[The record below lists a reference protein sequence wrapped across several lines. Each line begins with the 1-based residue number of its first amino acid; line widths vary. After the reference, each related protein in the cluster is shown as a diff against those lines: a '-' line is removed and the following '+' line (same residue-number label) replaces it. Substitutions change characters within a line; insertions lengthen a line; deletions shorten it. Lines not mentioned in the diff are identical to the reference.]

1 MTVTTLFRAAVIGA
15 AVTILSGPSL
25 SSSALAAETY
35 YFDQGHTEVHFTWSH
50 AGVSMQH
57 GEFTKLGGKLTL
69 DPDNVENSVV
79 EVNIDANSLD
89 SGFEALDKHLKSP
102 DFFDVATFPAI
113 TFKSTSVK
121 QTGDDTADIV
131 GDLTI
136 HGVTQPVT
144 LQTKLTHRGAH
155 PVGQYIDYY
164 KGEWV
169 AFQATTEIDHTAFG
183 VGSFNTGTISIEINT
198 EMKDRE
204 N

>member
-1 MTVTTLFRAAVIGA
+1 MTIGTCLRATAFGA
-15 AVTILSGPSL
+15 AVVLLSGP
-25 SSSALAAETY
+25 ALAAETY

-57 GEFTKLGGKLTL
+57 GEFTKLDGKLTL
-69 DPDNVENSVV
+69 DPDNVGNSVIDV
-79 EVNIDANSLD
+79 TIDANSLD
-89 SGFEALDKHLKSP
+89 SGYKALDDHLKGA
-102 DFFDVATFPAI
+102 DFFDVAAYPTI

-121 QTGDDTADIV
+121 RTGEDTADIV

-136 HGVTQPVT
+136 HGVTKPVT
-144 LQTKLTHRGAH
+144 LQTRLTHRGAH
-155 PVGQYIDYY
+155 PVAQFVDYY

-169 AFQATTEIDHTAFG
+169 AFHATTQIDHTAFG
-183 VGSFNTGTISIEINT
+183 VGNFNTGTISIEINT

>member
-1 MTVTTLFRAAVIGA
+1 MTIGTRLRATALGA
-15 AVTILSGPSL
+15 AVVLLSEP
-25 SSSALAAETY
+25 APAAETY

-57 GEFTKLGGKLTL
+57 GEFTKLDGKLTL
-69 DPDNVENSVV
+69 DPDNVENSVIDV
-79 EVNIDANSLD
+79 TIDANSLD
-89 SGFEALDKHLKSP
+89 SGYKALDDHLKGA
-102 DFFDVATFPAI
+102 DFFDVTAYPTI

-121 QTGDDTADIV
+121 RTGEDTADIV

-136 HGVTQPVT
+136 RGVTKPVT
-144 LQTKLTHRGAH
+144 LRTRLTHRGAH
-155 PVGQYIDYY
+155 PVARFIDYY

-169 AFQATTEIDHTAFG
+169 AFHATTRIDHTAFG
-183 VGSFNTGTISIEINT
+183 VGNFDTGTISIEINT

>member
-1 MTVTTLFRAAVIGA
+1 MTVTTLLRAATVGA
-15 AVTILSGPSL
+15 AVTLLSGP
-25 SSSALAAETY
+25 ALAAETY
-35 YFDQGHTEVHFTWSH
+35 YFDQGHTEVHFMWSH

-57 GEFTKLGGKLTL
+57 GEFTKLDGKLTL
-69 DPDNVENSVV
+69 DPDNVENSVI
-79 EVNIDANSLD
+79 EVTIDVNSLD
-89 SGFEALDKHLKSP
+89 SGYEALDKHLLSP
-102 DFFDVATFPAI
+102 DFFDVATYPTM

-121 QTGDDTADIV
+121 QTGDDTADIA

-155 PVGQYIDYY
+155 PVAQFIDYY

-169 AFQATTEIDHTAFG
+169 AFHATTEIDHTKFG

-198 EMKDRE
+198 EMKDRP

>member
-1 MTVTTLFRAAVIGA
+1 MTVRTTLQAAALSA
-15 AVTILSGPSL
+15 AIALV
-25 SSSALAAETY
+25 SAPAWAAETY
-35 YFDQGHTEVHFTWSH
+35 YFDQGHTEVHFKWSH

-57 GEFTKLGGKLTL
+57 GEFTKLDGKLSL
-69 DPDNVENSVV
+69 DPNNVENSVV
-79 EVNIDANSLD
+79 DVTIDANSLD
-89 SGFEALDKHLKSP
+89 SGFQALDEHLKSP
-102 DFFDVATFPAI
+102 DFFDVATYPTI

-136 HGVTQPVT
+136 HGVTKPVT

-155 PVGQYIDYY
+155 PVAQFIEYY

-169 AFQATTEIDHTAFG
+169 AFHATTEIDHTEFG